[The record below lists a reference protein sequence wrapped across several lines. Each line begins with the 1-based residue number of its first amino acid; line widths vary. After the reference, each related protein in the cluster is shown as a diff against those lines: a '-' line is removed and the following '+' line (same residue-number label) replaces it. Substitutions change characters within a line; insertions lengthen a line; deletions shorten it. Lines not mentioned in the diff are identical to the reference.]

1 MKKKALAVL
10 ILGMAVVL
18 AACGNNDSSSSAGT
32 KFNKQDVT
40 FAQDMI
46 PHHRQAVEMA
56 KLADTRAS
64 SPQVKELATEI
75 EGAQDPEIM
84 KMAGWLKDWD
94 KPVPDNG
101 MSGMDHGSGG
111 NGSMTGM
118 MSDADMK
125 SLDSSSG
132 TAFDTMFLTM
142 MIKHHEGA
150 VAMAGDEV
158 ADGSNSEAIALA
170 RTIISGQTDEIA
182 RMKDLLKR

>member
-10 ILGMAVVL
+10 IMGMAVVL
-18 AACGNNDSSSSAGT
+18 TACGNNDSSSSEA

-64 SPQVKELATEI
+64 SPQVKDIAAEI
-75 EGAQDPEIM
+75 QGAQDPEIM
-84 KMAGWLKDWD
+84 KMTGWLKDWD
-94 KPVPDNG
+94 KPVPDNE
-101 MSGMDHGSGG
+101 MSGMDHGSGD
-111 NGSMTGM
+111 NGAMTGM

-150 VAMAGDEV
+150 VAMADDEV

-170 RTIISGQTDEIA
+170 KTIIGGQTDEIA
-182 RMKDLLKR
+182 RMKDLLKQ

>member
-1 MKKKALAVL
+1 MKKKAFAVL
-10 ILGMAVVL
+10 IVGMAVVL
-18 AACGNNDSSSSAGT
+18 AACGNNDSSSSGA

-64 SPQVKELATEI
+64 SPQAKDLATEI
-75 EGAQDPEIM
+75 EGAQDPEIA
-84 KMAGWLKDWD
+84 KMESWLKDWN
-94 KPVPDNG
+94 KPVPDNE
-101 MSGMDHGSGG
+101 MSRMDHGSGD

-150 VAMAGDEV
+150 VIMADGEV
-158 ADGSNSEAIALA
+158 ADGTNAEAIVLA
-170 RTIISGQTDEIA
+170 KTIIGAQTGEIA
-182 RMKDLLKR
+182 RMKDLLKP

>member
-1 MKKKALAVL
+1 MKKKAFALL
-10 ILGMAVVL
+10 IVGMAVVL
-18 AACGNNDSSSSAGT
+18 AACVNVDTSSSSGA

-40 FAQDMI
+40 FAQEMI

-75 EGAQDPEIM
+75 EGAQDPEIA
-84 KMAGWLKDWD
+84 KMEAWLKDWD
-94 KPVPDNG
+94 KPVPDNE
-101 MSGMDHGSGG
+101 MSGMDHGSDGT
-111 NGSMTGM
+111 MTGM

-150 VAMAGDEV
+150 VTMADDEV
-158 ADGSNSEAIALA
+158 TDGSNTEAIALA
-170 RTIISGQTDEIA
+170 ETIIGAQTDEID
-182 RMKDLLKR
+182 RMKDLLEQ